1 MKRRLLR
8 WTAITLGGLVGLVF
22 VAYAV
27 LHVLSVRAMAR
38 TWPIPVVQI
47 PIPTDAAAIAEGRRL
62 GVVYSCF
69 AGCHGKLAEGAVV
82 FDQPLVGRIV
92 APNLTASARRYS
104 DAELAVALRHGLRP
118 DGRSLMVMPSQAFV
132 ALDDADLGRIIAAMK
147 SLPETAGMDRS
158 VSLGPLGRIALGLS
172 QLKTSAQM
180 IADSVPPPE
189 ASGEQAAR
197 GRYLA
202 RTLCAECHAP
212 TLRGETNPSFTS
224 PTLQT
229 TVAYSLEA
237 FTRLLRTGVA
247 LGDRDLAFMGPW
259 ARANLS
265 SLKDQEIAALY
276 SYLHALPDVTRP
288 N

>member
-1 MKRRLLR
+1 MKRLLR
-8 WTAITLGGLVGLVF
+8 WTAITLGGLFGLIL

-38 TWPIPVVQI
+38 TWPVPAEHIS
-47 PIPTDAAAIAEGRRL
+47 IPTDAASIAEGRRL

-82 FDQPLVGRIV
+82 FEQPLVGRIV
-92 APNLTASARRYS
+92 APNLTVSARRYS
-104 DAELAVALRHGLRP
+104 DAELAVAIRHGLHP

-132 ALDDADLGRIIAAMK
+132 TLNDADLSRIIAAMK

-158 VSLGPLGRIALGLS
+158 VSLGPLGRIALGLA

-189 ASGEQAAR
+189 ASGGQAVR

-212 TLRGETNPSFTS
+212 DLRGETNPSFTS
-224 PTLQT
+224 PDLQT
-229 TVAYSLEA
+229 TAAYSLEA
-237 FTRLLRTGVA
+237 FSRLVRTGVA

-265 SLKDQEIAALY
+265 SLNDEEIAALY
-276 SYLHALPDVTRP
+276 GYLHALGEAGTG
-288 N
+288 